1 MYRNY
6 NSFDPF
12 MAMIYLSIVL
22 IFVVV
27 PITAYINAV
36 TLQKAINDTCGSK
49 YTLIQVAISGDKL
62 QQLCKIKEQ
71 QITIRNQIVK

>member
-1 MYRNY
+1 MYRNH

-12 MAMIYLSIVL
+12 AAIVYLSIVL
-22 IFVVV
+22 IFVV
-27 PITAYINAV
+27 TLNAA

-71 QITIRNQIVK
+71 QITIRNQVVK